1 VTRPDLE
8 RRLLP
13 WLTAIVMALV
23 GLVVA
28 GLVWLAWILIA
39 RR

>member
-13 WLTAIVMALV
+13 WLLAIVLALV

-28 GLVWLAWILIA
+28 GLIWLAWELIA